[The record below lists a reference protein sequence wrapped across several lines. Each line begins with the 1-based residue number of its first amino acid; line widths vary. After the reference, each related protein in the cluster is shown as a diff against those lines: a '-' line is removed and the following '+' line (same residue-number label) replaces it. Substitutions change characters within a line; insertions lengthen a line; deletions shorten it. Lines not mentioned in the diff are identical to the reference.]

1 MNLYLQAEENQRLHA
16 NKYEFNFSRIKNKTP
31 KGKKILNALLI
42 EIQMP
47 VIEQTGI
54 QVLSLTDNEVTQA
67 DFRNEQQLEIFVS
80 F

>member
-31 KGKKILNALLI
+31 EDKKILNALLI

-54 QVLSLTDNEVTQA
+54 QVLSSGGCLDLV
-67 DFRNEQQLEIFVS
+67 IGGK
-80 F
+80 

>member
-31 KGKKILNALLI
+31 EDKKILNALLI

-54 QVLSLTDNEVTQA
+54 QVLSLTENEVTQA
-67 DFRNEQQLEIFVS
+67 DFRN
-80 F
+80 

>member
-1 MNLYLQAEENQRLHA
+1 
-16 NKYEFNFSRIKNKTP
+16 
-31 KGKKILNALLI
+31 
-42 EIQMP
+42 MP

-54 QVLSLTDNEVTQA
+54 QVLSLAENEVTQA

>member
-1 MNLYLQAEENQRLHA
+1 M
-16 NKYEFNFSRIKNKTP
+16 
-31 KGKKILNALLI
+31 LNALLI

-67 DFRNEQQLEIFVS
+67 DLRNEQQLEIFVS